1 MILAACALTVVLLNH
16 GYAMVRIDSSNPMVN
31 YAFGGFAICTLGMYL
46 AARIIAEN
54 RERLHSFESS
64 ICTVALVAANLFTV
78 SALSA
83 EIVTFVRH
91 PESLRDLLLVGLWM
105 GYGCLAMVVGVWRK
119 ALLPRLGAYA
129 LMVAGVGATVLL
141 LNHWHAG
148 INPEDCSPIVNYSF
162 AGFAI
167 CTIALYLVARVIADN
182 RERLH
187 KSEDFVGTAAL
198 VAANVLTVCALSA
211 EIVTFVNYSVNLRN
225 LLLVA
230 LWMAYGC
237 LLTVVG
243 VWRKAL
249 LPRLGGYAL
258 DGRRGRRDSG
268 PAGSVACGCLAGG
281 LEADSQ
287 LQLRWLR
294 HLHFGSVLGCPRRLR
309 RTGTSCRTSRN
320 SSASWRSWLP
330 TCSRSGP

>member
-1 MILAACALTVVLLNH
+1 
-16 GYAMVRIDSSNPMVN
+16 
-31 YAFGGFAICTLGMYL
+31 MYL

-237 LLTVVG
+237 LLIVVG

-258 DGRRGRRDSG
+258 MVAGVGATVVLLGQWHADVWQGDLKPIVNFSFAGFAICTLALYLVARVIAENRDKLQNFEKLVCI
-268 PAGSVACGCLAGG
+268 VALVAANV
-281 LEADSQ
+281 LTLWALSAEIVTFINEPEN
-287 LQLRWLR
+287 LRNRCW
-294 HLHFGSVLGCPRRLR
+294 
-309 RTGTSCRTSRN
+309 
-320 SSASWRSWLP
+320 
-330 TCSRSGP
+330 